1 MIIAGISHLFADR
14 PPAARAGK
22 KQAEI
27 VCEWLNCE
35 DIPCII
41 INNSHQSKVICSPI
55 GVQLRDAVKR
65 SWEVAA
71 ISFKEK
77 RSMDTQ
83 IMEEALRK
91 DTSPTELIQMLP
103 KSSLQSFL
111 LTRAGKMRISTDALA
126 ELAALNR
133 ASLYKILNGTTRQPQ
148 RNVLLRLALV
158 LRLSFEE
165 TQTLL
170 RYGGRAA
177 LSGSRGRDIIISD
190 GIIKQRTIEE
200 VNAHLQ
206 SHYFVDLYSK
216 E

>member
-1 MIIAGISHLFADR
+1 
-14 PPAARAGK
+14 
-22 KQAEI
+22 
-27 VCEWLNCE
+27 
-35 DIPCII
+35 
-41 INNSHQSKVICSPI
+41 
-55 GVQLRDAVKR
+55 
-65 SWEVAA
+65 
-71 ISFKEK
+71 
-77 RSMDTQ
+77 MDTQ
-83 IMEEALRK
+83 IMEDELRK
-91 DTSPTELIQMLP
+91 DISPTELMQRLP

-111 LTRAGKMRISTDALA
+111 LGQAGKKKISTDALA

-133 ASLYKILNGTTRQPQ
+133 ASLYKIMNGTTRHPQ

-158 LRLSFEE
+158 LRLSFDE

-190 GIIKQRTIEE
+190 GIIKRRSIDE

>member
-1 MIIAGISHLFADR
+1 MPARRGEGGRKVVDIS
-14 PPAARAGK
+14 
-22 KQAEI
+22 
-27 VCEWLNCE
+27 V
-35 DIPCII
+35 
-41 INNSHQSKVICSPI
+41 
-55 GVQLRDAVKR
+55 
-65 SWEVAA
+65 
-71 ISFKEK
+71 KEK
-77 RSMDTQ
+77 KSMDTQ
-83 IMEEALRK
+83 IMEDELRK
-91 DTSPTELIQMLP
+91 DTSPTELMQRLP

-111 LTRAGKMRISTDALA
+111 LSQSGKKRITTDALA

-133 ASLYKILNGTTRQPQ
+133 ASLYKILNGTTRHPQ

-190 GIIKQRTIEE
+190 GIIKQRTIDE

-216 E
+216 DLVMGAALIADYAEAAETAGFAGLKITSRPG